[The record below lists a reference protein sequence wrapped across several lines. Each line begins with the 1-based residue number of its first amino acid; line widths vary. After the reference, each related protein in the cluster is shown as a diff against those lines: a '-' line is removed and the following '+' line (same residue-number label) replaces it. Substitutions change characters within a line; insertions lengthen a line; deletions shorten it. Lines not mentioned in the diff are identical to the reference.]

1 MYKKMKMDFNKKVI
15 ALLAVALLATGSWSC
30 KKITDEVP
38 EDKLDITNAYRNVGD
53 ADAAVIGVYGQ
64 FLGLEKLYI
73 LQNELR
79 GDLVDATGNADV
91 YLKQLSNHTTTK
103 DNPYI
108 DPRPYYAVILNIN
121 DALKNF
127 NLMLTDH
134 RMSVDDYNK
143 HYSDLGALRS
153 FIYLQLGA
161 QYGSIPYIT
170 ESVEKVEDVKNL
182 SLYPRI
188 SFDDLL
194 TKLIDFTEKLPYKEV
209 YAYPSG
215 NSLIVGIDGQNT
227 QKIFICK
234 PFVLGDLYLWK
245 GNYLKA
251 AENYAKVMNV
261 ENSNT
266 NINIQFDAY
275 KVVGY
280 LSSAYN
286 DLTVRYTKAQDENAL
301 ITDGG
306 WRNMFIQPTNN
317 ISWNSEFFWGIPYNP
332 SYKPGNPM
340 VDVCSSI
347 YGKYLIKPSQVAID
361 NWNAQRQYSG
371 IPYDARGRLSYESS
385 AAGPVI
391 TKLTDNNTVL
401 SSFNRGGKWG
411 LYRAG
416 LLHLRFSEAANRD
429 GQSKLGWAFLNIGLQ
444 DTYYAGT
451 YVSGA
456 KSPVS
461 TAEINTMQTPYP
473 ISSPYYFDARS
484 NSDYKSPWYRNT
496 GIRNRAGV
504 RAMDVSFQTDMVGLE
519 GKIIDEDALELA
531 FEGNR
536 WPDLVRVAR
545 RQNNPAFLAERVYQK
560 LLKAGDPNATAT
572 RAKLMDQANWYLPFD
587 WK

>member
-1 MYKKMKMDFNKKVI
+1 MDFNKKVI

-38 EDKLDITNAYRNVGD
+38 EDKLDITNAYQNTSD
-53 ADAAVIGVYGQ
+53 ADAAVIGIYGQ

-73 LQNELR
+73 LQNEVR
-79 GDLVDATGNADV
+79 ADLIDVTGNADA

-103 DNPYI
+103 DNPYV

-127 NLMLTDH
+127 NIMVANH
-134 RMSVDDYNK
+134 KMSVDDYNK
-143 HYSDLGALRS
+143 HYADLGALRS
-153 FIYLQLGA
+153 WIYLQLGA
-161 QYGSIPYIT
+161 QYGSVPYIT
-170 ESVEKVEDVKNL
+170 DPVENVEDVKNL

-194 TKLIDFTEKLPYKEV
+194 TRLIDFTEKLPYKEV
-209 YAYPSG
+209 YAYPAG
-215 NSLIVGIDGQNT
+215 NALIVGIDGQNT

-251 AENYAKVMNV
+251 AENYAKIMNV
-261 ENSNT
+261 ENNNT
-266 NINIQFDAY
+266 NINIQFDVY

-286 DLTVRYTKAQDENAL
+286 DLTVRYARGQDEGSL

-317 ISWNSEFFWGIPYNP
+317 ITWNSEFFWGIPYNP

-340 VDVCSSI
+340 VEVCSSL

-371 IPYDARGRLSYESS
+371 IPYDARGKLSYENSV
-385 AAGPVI
+385 AGPVI
-391 TKLTDNNTVL
+391 TKLTDNNTAL
-401 SSFNRGGKWG
+401 SSFNKGGKWG
-411 LYRAG
+411 IYRAG
-416 LLHLRFSEAANRD
+416 LLHLRFAEAANRD
-429 GQSKLGWAFLNIGLQ
+429 GQGKLGWAFMNIGIQ
-444 DTYYAGT
+444 DTYYTGT

-473 ISSPYYFDARS
+473 TTSPYYFDARS

-504 RAMDVSFQTDMVGLE
+504 RAIDVSYQTDMLGLE
-519 GKIIDEDALELA
+519 GKLIDEDALELA

-560 LLKAGDPNATAT
+560 LLKAGDPNASAT
-572 RAKLMDQANWYLPFD
+572 RSKLMTPANWYLPFD
-587 WK
+587 WGK